1 MELNEDVVQYWL
13 KSQSTEMQLLLKDK
27 SFQELKSLIRVV
39 TSFTE
44 EQCKSLITKL
54 SKSPDSL
61 EECQSLF

>member
-27 SFQELKSLIRVV
+27 SFQELKCLIRVV

-44 EQCKSLITKL
+44 EQCKSLTNL